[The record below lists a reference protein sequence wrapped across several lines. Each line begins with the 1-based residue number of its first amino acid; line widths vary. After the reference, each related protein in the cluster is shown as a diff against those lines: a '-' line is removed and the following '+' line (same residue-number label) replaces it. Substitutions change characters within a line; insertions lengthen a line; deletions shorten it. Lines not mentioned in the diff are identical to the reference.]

1 VSKEVVLSSLFVFL
15 LNGFFEGCSDV
26 KLEEE
31 AAEILSEQEEEN
43 IAIRESVD
51 GLQFTQNKT
60 NDEVEASVGFS
71 QQGHLSY
78 KGDFKDDKPHG
89 LWTTFFPDGK
99 PRWRGHKKEG
109 LNHGQYTMWYENG
122 RKRMEGTYENGQKHG
137 RSMSWHPNGVK
148 WQYKFHQFGE
158 PKGTW
163 STWDN
168 QGNLISK
175 VNHEKPS
182 EENASELIPY

>member
-1 VSKEVVLSSLFVFL
+1 VLSSLFVFL
-15 LNGFFEGCSDV
+15 LNGFFEGCSDG

-43 IAIRESVD
+43 IAIRESPD

-71 QQGHLSY
+71 KQGHLSY

-99 PRWRGHKKEG
+99 PRWQGHKKEG
-109 LNHGQYTMWYENG
+109 LNHGQYAMWYENG
-122 RKRMEGTYENGQKHG
+122 RKRMEGAYENGQKHG
-137 RSMSWHPNGVK
+137 RSISWHPNGVK